1 MKRVLP
7 LVFLFSLARLASAQ
21 EPAPAEKKPREPV
34 ADVTVELRC
43 VTMTQ
48 EVAVPLIRKFRS
60 AKPEEKSAAAAE
72 VDALL
77 AKGTAKL
84 VGWPMITTHS
94 GAKARDE
101 AVQEFYYATRF
112 DAGQN
117 ALFVSDGGGQ
127 LRQEPPPTIKADH
140 EPLPAAF
147 ESKEIGVKMEVE
159 PLVDEDG
166 KKVSVTLDAE
176 HTRLQSVDK
185 ITVVREQVTEKKTEK
200 VTVEQPRISTMKVQ
214 TDLTMENGEQRLVGI
229 FKVTGEGNEL
239 ELFVLGVEIHEKK

>member
-1 MKRVLP
+1 MKRALP
-7 LVFLFSLARLASAQ
+7 LVFLLLFGRLTQAQ
-21 EPAPAEKKPREPV
+21 EPAPAEAKAREPV
-34 ADVTVELRC
+34 ADVTLELRC
-43 VTMTQ
+43 MTMAQ
-48 EVAVPLIRKFRS
+48 DVAVPLIRKFRS

-101 AVQEFYYATRF
+101 AVQEFYYATKF

-117 ALFVSDGGGQ
+117 ALFVSDGEGQ
-127 LRQEPPPTIKADH
+127 LRQEPPPNIKADH

-147 ESKEIGVKMEVE
+147 ETKEIGVKMEVE
-159 PLVDEDG
+159 PLVDADG

-176 HTRLQSVDK
+176 HTRLQSIDK

-200 VTVEQPRISTMKVQ
+200 VTVEQPRISIMKVR
-214 TDLTMENGEQRLVGI
+214 TELTMESGEQRLVGI
-229 FKVTGEGNEL
+229 FKVSGEGNEV
-239 ELFVLGVEIHEKK
+239 ELFVLAVEIHEKK